1 MNDHQPGPGELM
13 LAAEPLDTAD
23 EAVLRE
29 LREVAR
35 RLDPCPAALTERVK
49 FALAVKALHAE
60 VAELTAQ
67 PELVS
72 RAFGDE
78 PAQAT
83 TVTFSTDSL
92 SVMVSVVPTT
102 SGRARVDG
110 WLTCGH
116 ADVRLDTDDGHVV
129 EVQSDADGRFVLEDV
144 PRGGARLLVRNEG
157 MQPVI
162 TPTFAV

>member
-1 MNDHQPGPGELM
+1 MNDHQAWPSEQL
-13 LAAEPLDTAD
+13 LADEPLDAAD

-29 LREVAR
+29 LREVVS
-35 RLDPCPAALTERVK
+35 RLDPCPASLTDRVK
-49 FALAVKALHAE
+49 FALTVQALQAE

-72 RAFGDE
+72 RGFGDE

-92 SVMVSVVPTT
+92 SIMVSVVPTT

-116 ADVRLDTDDGHVV
+116 ADVRLDTDEGHVA
-129 EVQSDADGRFVLEDV
+129 EVQADADGRFVLDDV

-157 MQPVI
+157 AQPVI
-162 TPTFAV
+162 TPTFTV